1 MKHIRN
7 ALALLLAVSV
17 AIACLTTAS
26 AYEVNGSV
34 LTGINAA
41 SLDLAESIGI
51 RFYVQASKL
60 TSYVASYLEVAFDAN
75 RDGVAETIT
84 ITPEA
89 NTVTLN
95 GKAYAEYILK
105 GVAPD
110 NMGTSLTAQLF
121 VVKTDGYAYSGGS
134 RTYSVKDY
142 ILNVM
147 GAADY
152 DTCALLADL
161 TAYGYAAEAYTGKG
175 SLPSS
180 GAEYTALTDLIAAY
194 GRTQTMADTDASD
207 AMMLSYPTGVNVVN
221 AKVTFRTVGLNLRD
235 NAGILYTF
243 SPANGEKIA
252 DYTLKVTK
260 NDRTYTYDA
269 SAFTKEGSGI
279 YAFRFRELLPDE
291 MDTPVAAWFVNS
303 AGDQVSAVLRY
314 SVASY
319 AYRCYL
325 DRASVPVLNA
335 LTQAMMRYGDAVHK
349 YKNGIVDWFDVDAA
363 FAASGKTMSQDVSD
377 CFPEN
382 VRGYVINGGTASQP
396 YIIDSDTFAR
406 IIKKPCM
413 GTGYVT
419 WSNGYNTNPNARIG
433 GYFVR
438 TGWTGPDKAFT
449 GVVPASKLND
459 PIYTCM
465 IEPSDTDYYYGGLYY
480 GLWKPLDGIGSGNR
494 ASGWNMIQIRDEH
507 TDVINIGAI
516 YPAYNVS
523 SNNVR
528 APLIAA
534 DDPDSTIT
542 IHIED
547 FRMYAHIAGQPKD
560 SWIEMSNHNIL
571 TDAKAAQ
578 KVDIGWTTGSGN
590 ISIAAKYDETKG
602 VYNLTREDLLDSE
615 SKQYLLHFWDNKVTF
630 SSKGIDPTTVDGIIC
645 RYTVWVE
652 EPEMAGKFVAVSA
665 ADLYPKLMPDHY
677 DDWADAGF
685 VSTTNSGSNQLMAS
699 RAYLI
704 TNEPTVVFSHNIYP
718 GENDSHYDSVV
729 DTAYLQHLIGID

>member
-1 MKHIRN
+1 
-7 ALALLLAVSV
+7 
-17 AIACLTTAS
+17 
-26 AYEVNGSV
+26 
-34 LTGINAA
+34 
-41 SLDLAESIGI
+41 
-51 RFYVQASKL
+51 
-60 TSYVASYLEVAFDAN
+60 
-75 RDGVAETIT
+75 
-84 ITPEA
+84 
-89 NTVTLN
+89 
-95 GKAYAEYILK
+95 
-105 GVAPD
+105 
-110 NMGTSLTAQLF
+110 
-121 VVKTDGYAYSGGS
+121 
-134 RTYSVKDY
+134 
-142 ILNVM
+142 
-147 GAADY
+147 
-152 DTCALLADL
+152 
-161 TAYGYAAEAYTGKG
+161 
-175 SLPSS
+175 
-180 GAEYTALTDLIAAY
+180 
-194 GRTQTMADTDASD
+194 TMADTPA
-207 AMMLSYPTGVNVVN
+207 ANEQMFSYPTDMTAQT
-221 AKVTFRTVGLNLRD
+221 AKIAFQTVGLNLRD

-243 SPANGEKIA
+243 TPADGENIA
-252 DYTLKVTK
+252 DYSLKVK
-260 NDRTYTYDA
+260 KGAEVYTYDS
-269 SAFTKEGSGI
+269 SAFANEGNGVYS
-279 YAFRFRELLPDE
+279 FRFREILPDQ
-291 MDTPVAAWFVNS
+291 MTTPVTARFVNG
-303 AGDQVSAVLRY
+303 AGATVSGVLRY

-325 DRASVPVLNA
+325 DRANNAALND
-335 LTQAMMRYGDAVHK
+335 LTQAMMRYGDAVYK
-349 YKNGIVDWFDVDAA
+349 CKNGIVDWFDVDAA
-363 FAASGKTMSQDVSD
+363 FAASGKSMTADVSD

-382 VRGYVINGGTASQP
+382 VGGYIINGGTSSQP
-396 YIIDSDTFAR
+396 YVVSSDTFAR
-406 IIKKPCM
+406 IVKKPCM

-419 WSNGYNTNPNARIG
+419 WSNGYNTNPNSRIG

-438 TGWTGPDKAFT
+438 TGWTGPDKSFT

-480 GLWKPLDGIGSGNR
+480 GLWKPLDGMGSGNR
-494 ASGWNMIQIRDEH
+494 ASGWNMIQIRAEH
-507 TDVINIGAI
+507 TDIINIGAI

-534 DDPDSTIT
+534 DDPDSTLT
-542 IHIED
+542 LHIDD

-560 SWIEMSNHNIL
+560 SWVEMSNHNIL

-615 SKQYLLHFWDNKVTF
+615 SKQYLLHFWDNRVTF
-630 SSKGIDPTTVDGIIC
+630 SSKGIDPTTVDGIVC

-652 EPEMAGKFVAVSA
+652 EPEMAGKLVAVGA

-677 DDWADAGF
+677 DEWAAGGF

-729 DTAYLQHLIGID
+729 DTEYLQQLIGING